1 MSAEYRKLYRSRND
15 RIISGV
21 CGGLGEFFGI
31 DPTLIRI
38 IFILLLI
45 FGGSGLIIYLVMLLI
60 VPEEPLAE
68 VSQAAKVEVV
78 EPEQPAEDEGESEAS
93 E

>member
-1 MSAEYRKLYRSRND
+1 MSSEYRKLYRSRDD
-15 RIISGV
+15 RMISGV

-68 VSQAAKVEVV
+68 VSQAPMAEVV
-78 EPEQPAEDEGESEAS
+78 EPEPSSEGEGESEAN

>member
-1 MSAEYRKLYRSRND
+1 MSSEYRKLYRSRND
-15 RIISGV
+15 RMISGV

-38 IFILLLI
+38 IFVLLAI
-45 FGGSGLIIYLVMLLI
+45 FGGSGIVIYLVMLLV
-60 VPEEPLAE
+60 VPEQPLAE
-68 VSQAAKVEVV
+68 VSQAPKAEVV
-78 EPEQPAEDEGESEAS
+78 ESEQPAEDEGESEAS

>member
-15 RIISGV
+15 RMISGV

>member
-1 MSAEYRKLYRSRND
+1 MSSEYRKLYRSRDD

-45 FGGSGLIIYLVMLLI
+45 FGGSGLIIYLVMWLI
-60 VPEEPLAE
+60 VPDEPLAA
-68 VSQAAKVEVV
+68 VSQAPKAEAV
-78 EPEQPAEDEGESEAS
+78 EPEPSAENESEPEAS

>member
-78 EPEQPAEDEGESEAS
+78 EPEQPAEDEGESETS